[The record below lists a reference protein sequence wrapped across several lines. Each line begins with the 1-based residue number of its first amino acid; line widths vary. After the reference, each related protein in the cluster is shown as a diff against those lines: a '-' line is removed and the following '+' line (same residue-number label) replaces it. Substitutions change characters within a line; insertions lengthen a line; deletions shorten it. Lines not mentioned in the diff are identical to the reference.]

1 MRAEPASDYSALPDV
16 ELDALVHV
24 RDSRAVAELT
34 RRYNQQLLRTAWS
47 ILKSYHDAEEAVQDA
62 YTKAFTTEARF
73 NGVSSYSTWITRI
86 VINEALERRRNA
98 ARRARLL
105 AKEGISD
112 LCDPNI
118 QRENAPIS
126 YQTPDEVLEHRHL
139 ARQLE
144 NAVAKLNDTLRP
156 VFVLREVNGLS
167 ITETAEV
174 LGLSHA
180 AVKSRH
186 LRARQRLQDI
196 LTPEFRPVLDETLN
210 FGGDQCAR
218 LTQAILARMFSST
231 PNAYRNNQE
240 TENE

>member
-1 MRAEPASDYSALPDV
+1 MRAEPSSDYSALPDV

-62 YTKAFTTEARF
+62 YTKAFTSAARF
-73 NGVSSYSTWITRI
+73 NGAASYATWLIRI
-86 VINEALERRRNA
+86 VINESMERHRNA
-98 ARRARLL
+98 ARRRRLL
-105 AKEGISD
+105 ARDGIGD
-112 LCDPNI
+112 LGDARI

-126 YQTPDEVLEHRHL
+126 HQTPEEALARGSI

-144 NAVAKLNDTLRP
+144 SAIAQLNDTLRP
-156 VFVLREVNGLS
+156 VFVLREINGH
-167 ITETAEV
+167 TVAETAEV
-174 LGLSHA
+174 LGLSQA

-186 LRARQRLQDI
+186 LRARQRLQEI
-196 LTPEFRPVLDETLN
+196 LAPEFKPVLDETLT
-210 FGGDQCAR
+210 FAGDQCAC

-240 TENE
+240 TEK